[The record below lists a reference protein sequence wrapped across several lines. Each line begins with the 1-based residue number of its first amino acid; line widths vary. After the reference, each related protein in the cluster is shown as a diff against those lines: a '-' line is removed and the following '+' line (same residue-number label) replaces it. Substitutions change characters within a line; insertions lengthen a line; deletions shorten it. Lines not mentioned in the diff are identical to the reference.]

1 MNTDAYAPELLRSLF
16 RYDEETGRL
25 FHAVDRMG
33 TNKRIYAKAGN
44 LADTATDS
52 AGYRRVSVR
61 VDGKCHMLYAHRV
74 VWILSHGIIPD
85 GLCIDHINAVR
96 DDNRRINLRIVTPQ
110 ENQHNYRKAKGY
122 SRHARSGKWE
132 AYIRVDGVR
141 HHLGLFTTEAA
152 ARAAYLKAKA
162 RYHPSTPAD
171 LLQAA

>member
-1 MNTDAYAPELLRSLF
+1 MVNNAYAPELLRSLF
-16 RYDEETGRL
+16 QYDEETGRL
-25 FHAVDRMG
+25 FHAVDRIG
-33 TNKRIYAKAGN
+33 ANKRIYAKAGN
-44 LADTATDS
+44 LADAARDS

-61 VDGKCHMLYAHRV
+61 VDGKSYMLYAHRV
-74 VWILSHGIIPD
+74 AWILAHGGIPA
-85 GLCIDHINAVR
+85 GMQIDHINAIR

-132 AYIRVDGVR
+132 AYIRVGGVR

-152 ARAAYLKAKA
+152 ARAAYLRAK
-162 RYHPSTPAD
+162 RHYHPSTPAD

>member
-16 RYDEETGRL
+16 RYDAETGRL
-25 FHAVDRMG
+25 FHARDRVG
-33 TNKRIYAKAGN
+33 ANTRIYAKAGN

-61 VDGKCHMLYAHRV
+61 IDGKSYMLYAHRV
-74 VWILSHGIIPD
+74 AWILAHGGIPA
-85 GLCIDHINAVR
+85 GMQIDHINAMR

-122 SRHARSGKWE
+122 SRHACSGKWE
-132 AYIRVDGVR
+132 AYIRVGGVR

-152 ARAAYLKAKA
+152 ARAAYLRAK
-162 RYHPSTPAD
+162 RHYHPSTPAD